1 VPPTPSRYQ
10 EHPILSFLNEREPGP
25 RVEAGVL
32 IRYTDERLEVATVD
46 ALDTDAR
53 NTPVQRRRARARR
66 RLVVRR
72 KPVEVVRNKPV
83 VAERRTPFAVR
94 ERCRQ

>member
-1 VPPTPSRYQ
+1 
-10 EHPILSFLNEREPGP
+10 
-25 RVEAGVL
+25 
-32 IRYTDERLEVATVD
+32 LEVATVD